1 MSFVVV
7 RSAGKKIA
15 LAECTAVCVSVLDE
29 RVACAK
35 VKSDWRL
42 RQIPAATRNAAKAWT
57 RSPCSA
63 AHVRPDVV
71 LDPGCDSNTSPDQCS
86 EERCLAKILDEQLCI
101 DRECYNPFSHKHS
114 LRGSESLTKISTP
127 SDFKALYIAK
137 GRGEVNPRAL
147 KVGPLPSHTLGSF
160 SHIQHT
166 EEDWRRSGSSGLPVN
181 IGAGKPQQ
189 DRRAT
194 VCAQVESDYEDDAKQ
209 SVTSR
214 LSHTDEDRD
223 QW

>member
-42 RQIPAATRNAAKAWT
+42 RQIPAATRNVVTAWT

-86 EERCLAKILDEQLCI
+86 EERCLAKVLDEQLCV
-101 DRECYNPFSHKHS
+101 DRECFDPCSHITLPQFKVTYK
-114 LRGSESLTKISTP
+114 LSTP

-137 GRGEVNPRAL
+137 GRGEVNPRAP
-147 KVGPLPSHTLGSF
+147 KVGTLPSHTLGSF

-166 EEDWRRSGSSGLPVN
+166 EEDWRRSGSSGLPIN

-194 VCAQVESDYEDDAKQ
+194 VCAQAESDYEDDAKQ

-223 QW
+223 QG